1 MSARKKKFLLSASVW
16 RNLSHVFISGAFIS
30 ILLATLGY
38 LRTDIWLA
46 STQWLLVAGVLAA
59 FGVYSRLES

>member
-16 RNLSHVFISGAFIS
+16 RSLSHVFISGAFIS

-46 STQWLLVAGVLAA
+46 SMVKSG
-59 FGVYSRLES
+59 